1 MFCSNTPFDGK
12 IKSLILNLEVFS
24 SKTFISEWHVMIVIP
39 CFKSALRRPKVVLS
53 RICAA
58 YLCLIHETLLQTV
71 PVYWAACFVSTIAHS
86 GWLFKALEKL
96 FVVMFGYYISH
107 ILYTAVTQFDRVFV
121 KSFMISV
128 MFSKVLYNKLHK
140 DLSYKRFR

>member
-1 MFCSNTPFDGK
+1 
-12 IKSLILNLEVFS
+12 
-24 SKTFISEWHVMIVIP
+24 MIVIP

-53 RICAA
+53 RICAT

-71 PVYWAACFVSTIAHS
+71 PVYWAACFVSTITQS

-96 FVVMFGYYISH
+96 FVAMFDYYICH

-121 KSFMISV
+121 KCFMISV
-128 MFSKVLYNKLHK
+128 MFSKVLYNKFHK
-140 DLSYKRFR
+140 DLSYTCLDMATGYCMEGNHRTFLVRTV